1 MTDRAVMTDRGQPL
15 GGSGDVASGA
25 VAGTD
30 AAARAVWARRAIEA
44 LRAGVPSRDAIAAT
58 GSGQSAI
65 EDRFTTLCQ
74 HAAQARPGGLLI
86 GGGFGAGKSH
96 LLGHLARLAL
106 DAGYTVSRV
115 VISKETPLYDPAKVF
130 AAAVESAVFADRP
143 RPALVEAAAALD
155 LEGREFAE
163 LVRWAAGSG
172 SGLNERFA
180 ATLSLF
186 AQAREQDAAWANTI
200 IRFWSG
206 DPIATVELRRRLK
219 EIGELRPSLPPVS
232 VRDLAEQRIRFA
244 PRLLSAAG
252 SAGWVILF
260 DEVELIGR
268 YSLLQRAR
276 AYAEIARWVRGEHGG
291 PGTPLAAVLAMTD
304 DYEAAVITGRRDG
317 TVIPEKLHAKQTPEA
332 DTLAAA
338 ATQGMRIIDREMQL
352 LTPPDDAELRQ
363 AYERL
368 KQLHG
373 EVFGWN
379 PPDVTGLE
387 RLGATRMRQYVRA
400 WINEWDLRRLDAG
413 YRPTTEIVDVSSDYR
428 EDADLEL
435 PDGAP
440 VTVR

>member
-1 MTDRAVMTDRGQPL
+1 MTARTGDVVGGAAPDAGAVRAVQ
-15 GGSGDVASGA
+15 
-25 VAGTD
+25 
-30 AAARAVWARRAIEA
+30 ARRAIEA
-44 LRAGVPSRDAIAAT
+44 LRAGVPSQDAIAAT
-58 GSGQSAI
+58 GSGQSTV
-65 EDRFTTLCQ
+65 EDRFTALCQ
-74 HAAQARPGGLLI
+74 QAAQGRPGGLLI
-86 GGGFGAGKSH
+86 GGGFGSGKSH

-106 DAGYTVSRV
+106 DDGYTVSRV

-143 RPALVEAAAALD
+143 RPAMVEAAAAID
-155 LEGREFAE
+155 VDGREFAE

-186 AQAREQDAAWANTI
+186 AQARERDAAWANAI
-200 IRFWSG
+200 VRFWSG

-219 EIGELRPSLPPVS
+219 EVGELRPSLPAVS
-232 VRDLAEQRIRFA
+232 VRELAEQRIRFA
-244 PRLLSAAG
+244 PRLLTAAG
-252 SAGWVILF
+252 SAGWILLF

-276 AYAEIARWVRGEHGG
+276 AYAQIARWVRGEHGG

-317 TVIPEKLHAKQTPEA
+317 TVVPEKLQAKQTPQA
-332 DTLAAA
+332 DALAVAAA
-338 ATQGMRIIDREMQL
+338 AGMRIIDREMQL

-363 AYERL
+363 VYERL

-373 EVFGWN
+373 EVFGWT
-379 PPDVTGLE
+379 PPEVTGLE

-400 WINEWDLRRLDAG
+400 WINEWDLKRLDAG
-413 YRPTTEIVDVSSDYR
+413 YRPDTEIVDVSTDYR
-428 EDADLEL
+428 EDTDLEL
-435 PDGAP
+435 GDSAP
-440 VTVR
+440 VNAG